1 MALSRAS
8 AHPIFSRNEALRR
21 RKGLGFMRFFARFI
35 SFVMLVAAVVV
46 AAVDAIRFVATSLL
60 ELLPFR
66 AVLVWLDISPE
77 ALSSLAGGA
86 GMGLLEALIAQPAAP
101 VFLVLSLLFWMAG
114 YRRPKPFRP
123 FATTGA

>member
-1 MALSRAS
+1 
-8 AHPIFSRNEALRR
+8 
-21 RKGLGFMRFFARFI
+21 MRFFARFI

-77 ALSSLAGGA
+77 ALSGLAGGA